1 MSPYDFDF
9 QCDIVQCCFLR
20 HNFIRLNQLYEDE
33 FYREQEAE
41 VNDMHL
47 HDEPDDDDDLNMNAL
62 KAWRNG
68 IADAMWAHYQIVLGQ
83 QDAL

>member
-1 MSPYDFDF
+1 
-9 QCDIVQCCFLR
+9 
-20 HNFIRLNQLYEDE
+20 
-33 FYREQEAE
+33 
-41 VNDMHL
+41 MHL

-68 IADAMWAHYQIVLGQ
+68 IASAIWAHYQIVLGR